1 MSHIVDHFV
10 LNMIPLSRFDIVE
23 GVPLDLSPGTRGVP
37 RPASRST
44 NNAPQQAATGRRYLI
59 NGPNKTV
66 LSTNPESFSANGFS
80 TGFIAREA
88 FYTI

>member
-1 MSHIVDHFV
+1 MS
-10 LNMIPLSRFDIVE
+10 LPWSRDA
-23 GVPLDLSPGTRGVP
+23 SPKQTAAISVHSDRRESKAVVRIFCGMLWRG
-37 RPASRST
+37 
-44 NNAPQQAATGRRYLI
+44 YLI

-66 LSTNPESFSANGFS
+66 LSTNVESFSANGFS